1 MKIEDL
7 KNIQALLLKGK
18 WELTAQESA
27 ILVNLVNT
35 VGEEIKKLE
44 TPEPVIY
51 KTTTSEIKGE

>member
-1 MKIEDL
+1 MTIDNL

-44 TPEPVIY
+44 TPKEET
-51 KTTTSEIKGE
+51 KSE

>member
-1 MKIEDL
+1 MKIEEL

-44 TPEPVIY
+44 TLKEET
-51 KTTTSEIKGE
+51 KSE

>member
-18 WELTAQESA
+18 WEINVQESA

-44 TPEPVIY
+44 TPKEET
-51 KTTTSEIKGE
+51 KSK

>member
-1 MKIEDL
+1 MTVENL

-35 VGEEIKKLE
+35 VGEEIKRLE
-44 TPEPVIY
+44 TPTGTDSTDGSHL
-51 KTTTSEIKGE
+51 K